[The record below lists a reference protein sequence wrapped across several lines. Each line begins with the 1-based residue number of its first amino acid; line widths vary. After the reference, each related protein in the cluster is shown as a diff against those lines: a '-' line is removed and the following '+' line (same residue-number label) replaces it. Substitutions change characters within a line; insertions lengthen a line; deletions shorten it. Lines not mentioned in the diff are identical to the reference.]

1 MRALLEV
8 AKCPCCD
15 GSGGRYDDYGNAAQC
30 QWCYE
35 RSVAISA
42 PGAPA
47 DLPECGCCGQTGE
60 CDADCDARQAI
71 LAAAGVEAERGER
84 DDIAA
89 VEAAM
94 PGLHAMLAAPVSSR
108 RAGRRVM
115 KQSNVFKAFL
125 AGRSNPPAQ
134 PDAPRCQCCG
144 CLVTQSEHRG
154 CLRSASPHPVASVLV
169 EAL

>member
-15 GSGGRYDDYGNAAQC
+15 GSGGRYDDYGNAEQC

-71 LAAAGVEAERGER
+71 LAAAVVQAERVET

-89 VEAAM
+89 LEAAM
-94 PGLHAMLAAPVSSR
+94 SGFHAMLSDPVSSLQDWR
-108 RAGRRVM
+108 RDRI
-115 KQSNVFKAFL
+115 QSIANMEIT
-125 AGRSNPPAQ
+125 S
-134 PDAPRCQCCG
+134 
-144 CLVTQSEHRG
+144 SI
-154 CLRSASPHPVASVLV
+154 S
-169 EAL
+169 